1 MPELKV
7 SISETTH
14 KTLLTMVE
22 DSGETIQSILDRAIE
37 NYRRSLFL
45 TRANEAF
52 TLLRQNETLWE
63 EEISERQLWEQT
75 IADGVEG

>member
-14 KTLLTMVE
+14 QTLLTMVE
-22 DSGETIQSILDRAIE
+22 DSGETIQSVLDQAIE

-45 TRANEAF
+45 TRANQAF
-52 TLLRQNETLWE
+52 TALRQNETLWQ

-75 IADGVEG
+75 IADGVEI

>member
-14 KTLLTMVE
+14 QTLLTMVE
-22 DSGETIQSILDRAIE
+22 DSGETIQSVLDQAIE

-45 TRANEAF
+45 TRANQAF
-52 TLLRQNETLWE
+52 TALRQNETLWQ
-63 EEISERQLWEQT
+63 EEISERQLWEKT
-75 IADGVEG
+75 IADGVEI

>member
-14 KTLLTMVE
+14 QTLLTMVE
-22 DSGETIQSILDRAIE
+22 DSGETIQSVLDQAIE

-45 TRANEAF
+45 TRANQAF
-52 TLLRQNETLWE
+52 IALRQNETLWQ

-75 IADGVEG
+75 IADGVEI